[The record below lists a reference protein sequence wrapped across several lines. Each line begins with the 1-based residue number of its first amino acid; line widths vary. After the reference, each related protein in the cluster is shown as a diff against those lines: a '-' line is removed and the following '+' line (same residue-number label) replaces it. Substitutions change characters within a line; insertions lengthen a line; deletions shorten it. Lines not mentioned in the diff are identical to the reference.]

1 MRIISAILCL
11 ATCSITASAVLAQVH
26 RCKDAAGK
34 TIYSDAP
41 CATGQIGQLIERQKS
56 QDEIYQERVQAAE
69 ANERKYRSQQS
80 ERTQQNFEMQQR
92 SASQAAA
99 AAAPPQPQSVSR
111 ECREAQK
118 ELEFVSSIRT
128 ISQDEK
134 RMRNNAAIAR
144 VNASCGSNT
153 PLMQE
158 PPRIVVKPQPQR
170 SITNCNGGFCYDDAG
185 DVYHRNGPDFMTGP
199 NGRTCHRSGSF
210 WNCN

>member
-11 ATCSITASAVLAQVH
+11 AAFSVTASTAFAQVH

-41 CATGQIGQLIERQKS
+41 CATGQTGQLIERQKS
-56 QDEIYQERVQAAE
+56 QDEIYQERAQAAE

-80 ERTQQNFEMQQR
+80 ERAQQSFEMQQR
-92 SASQAAA
+92 NASQAP
-99 AAAPPQPQSVSR
+99 AAAPPQLQSASR

-118 ELEFVSSIRT
+118 DLEFVSSIRT

-134 RMRNNAAIAR
+134 RMRTNAAIAR

-158 PPRIVVKPQPQR
+158 PSRNVVKPRTPR
-170 SITNCNGGFCYDDAG
+170 TITNCNGGFCYDDVG
-185 DVYHRNGPDFMTGP
+185 GVYHRNGPDFLVGP
-199 NGRTCHRSGSF
+199 NGRTCNRSGSF
-210 WNCN
+210 WNCS